1 MKRLA
6 IGLVFVLI
14 SCSPKVP
21 VNTQLWRIDEAW
33 ADAGEGVRT
42 ARGTIIVFR
51 TPNEYVELQTALIE
65 RADHTV
71 YIQAGRGRVSAVGT
85 WEKDGR
91 DIIVRR
97 QKVARTGRPQPP
109 TEPLC
114 ANPVLNYRLDKTG
127 SSVTGNAAG
136 QGDGAYVPVSR
147 LVAVD
152 FESYVESAK
161 RSPVSCAPPAESD

>member
-1 MKRLA
+1 MKRLS
-6 IGLVFVLI
+6 IVLLLVLLI

-21 VNTQLWRIDEAW
+21 VNTQLWRIDEPW
-33 ADAGEGVRT
+33 TDVGNGVRT
-42 ARGTIIVFR
+42 SRGTIIVFR

-65 RADHTV
+65 RADKAV

-91 DIIVRR
+91 DINVRR
-97 QKVARTGRPQPP
+97 LKVARTGRPLPAS
-109 TEPLC
+109 EPLC
-114 ANPVLNYRLDKTG
+114 ANPVLTYRLDKTG
-127 SSVTGNAAG
+127 ASVTGNAAG
-136 QGDGAYVPVSR
+136 QGEGVYTPVSS

-161 RSPVSCAPPAESD
+161 RSPVNCSPPPAD